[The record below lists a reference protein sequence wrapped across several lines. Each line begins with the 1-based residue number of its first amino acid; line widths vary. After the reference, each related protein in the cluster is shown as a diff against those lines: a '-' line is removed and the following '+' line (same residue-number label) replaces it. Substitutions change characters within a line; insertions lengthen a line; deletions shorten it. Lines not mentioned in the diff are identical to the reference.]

1 MENVMVSRTLTNTN
15 LSSNFSCIIE
25 MARIAEKYPQGRFIL
40 RTSTNADAEAFCPIY
55 LYYCCCGKKIRY
67 NTGIRTKIKD
77 WNENDG
83 KLRASYGENYKKNNQ
98 ILTKMVAKINNQII
112 DYVTLNGAISP
123 DIIKAF
129 TNGDDKP
136 LRADKGQSFVTYAL
150 DLLLDQYTRKKIRIS
165 TYKNSVTIINQ
176 FKKCMDEMG
185 NDKNNEIFVGDMTE
199 DIVRDFIAWG
209 LRQGRKTSTIE
220 KYKELISKVC
230 RHASDK
236 GLLSMASAVAIAD
249 IIIEEYLDDD
259 VNRSIKY
266 LTIEELSKLVCLD
279 RNLINKKQSNV
290 LDMFQFAL
298 YSCGLRV
305 SDVLTLRWSDID
317 FEKKEIFK
325 IQVKTRG
332 RNYIPLTDGA
342 LKILRKWKG
351 RHNIFV
357 FGLLPDDFKLRDEE
371 RLRTRRNSITSTIN
385 KQLENISKKAQLS
398 KKVTFHMARH
408 SWAVAALEQGMQMS
422 MISSLLGHKNS
433 AITEKVYAEFRQET
447 KAEAVCNMK
456 FDYIIENHL
465 SLT

>member
-1 MENVMVSRTLTNTN
+1 
-15 LSSNFSCIIE
+15 

-40 RTSTNADAEAFCPIY
+40 RTSTNADAEALCPIY
-55 LYYCCCGKKIRY
+55 LYYCCCGKKIRH

-83 KLRASYGENYKKNNQ
+83 KLRASYGDNYKKINQ

-112 DYVTLNGAISP
+112 DYVAQNGAISP

-136 LRADKGQSFVTYAL
+136 LRADKGQRFITYAL
-150 DLLLDQYTRKKIRIS
+150 DLLLYQYTKNIIRIS

-176 FKKCMDEMG
+176 FKKYMDEMG
-185 NDKNNEIFVGDMTE
+185 YDKKNGIFVGNMTE

-209 LRQGRKTSTIE
+209 LRQGRKTGTIE
-220 KYKELISKVC
+220 KYKEVISKIC
-230 RHASDK
+230 RKASDK

-249 IIIEEYLDDD
+249 IKIEENIDDD
-259 VNRSIKY
+259 ANRSIKY

-279 RNLINKKQSNV
+279 GNLINKKQSNV
-290 LDMFQFAL
+290 LDMFLFAL
-298 YSCGLRV
+298 YACGMRV

-317 FEKKEIFK
+317 FEKKKLYK

-332 RNYIPLTDGA
+332 RNIIPLTDKA
-342 LKILRKWKG
+342 IEILEKWKG
-351 RHNIFV
+351 RHKVFV
-357 FGLLPDDFKLRDEE
+357 FGLLPDDFNLKDED

-385 KQLENISKKAQLS
+385 KRLKSISKNAQLD

-422 MISSLLGHKNS
+422 MISSLLGHTS
-433 AITEKVYAEFRQET
+433 TAITEVYAVFRQET
-447 KAEAVCNMK
+447 KAEAVRNLK
-456 FDYIIENHL
+456 LFH
-465 SLT
+465 